1 MNKPKTL
8 SNKEIIG
15 LGLASVGLIG
25 TGLILTRYK
34 TSKSNEWLVR
44 TGLGIKDIQN
54 KIIILSFY

>member
-1 MNKPKTL
+1 MNEPKTL
-8 SNKEIIG
+8 SNKEII
-15 LGLASVGLIG
+15 GLASVGLIG